1 MFLEMPSN
9 NFANLK
15 PLVSIELTTYVIL
28 HPTVEKYR
36 NCKPA
41 TEANDAQKSADP
53 LINLDSEYSL
63 PQTSFQFPVLL
74 LWDGEGWLKKPTQL
88 LKWLSKHVWTNRLH
102 THLSPQ
108 PTMSGLN
115 RASDPQLEETS
126 RCQLNN
132 GGFQE
137 DGVHWMEN
145 IGLCCCCF
153 FLYYSLGPSSFI
165 PLITNQA
172 FLW

>member
-74 LWDGEGWLKKPTQL
+74 LWDGEGWLKKPTQS

-132 GGFQE
+132 DTPGGR
-137 DGVHWMEN
+137 GSLNGKYWA
-145 IGLCCCCF
+145 LLLLF
-153 FLYYSLGPSSFI
+153 FSL
-165 PLITNQA
+165 L
-172 FLW
+172 